1 MTTSLSVY
9 AWGRVQASGSAED
22 DLFEGGNLLSWEHAE
37 PGERSQVP
45 NLSQLEEIHPSDL
58 PGAVE
63 LRHSLP
69 DLSLLKGKQGCRV
82 HKNQGRL
89 VIRDGLLLHFFYR
102 EHVSLSDGEKLC
114 DEISDLPSL
123 IQVHLNEVKLEIS
136 SWGLLVEYED
146 RSSLVS
152 GLQELIADDSVEIR
166 AATQAGDSAYAFLVS
181 GFDAGDCLVHARVSD
196 SSPNLVDYWYYHWIT
211 CESSKSITA
220 GRYEALESTSSLID
234 TQKFRSETIHG
245 KQFRSV
251 IEAHNRI
258 SLDRVDL
265 ITLKFRHAIVQD
277 FRDLHIPQG
286 AFSEQVKPAAQYL
299 EVDAHTPTLERYI
312 REEYEVHHKA
322 PTLMLMD
329 VMGNALERA
338 EKDAKSLVELSNMSY
353 NTLIQEGLQR
363 LQWMVFA
370 VSIMSLVVGLLTF
383 FN

>member
-1 MTTSLSVY
+1 MAISLSVY
-9 AWGRVQASGSAED
+9 AWGRAQTNGGDRD
-22 DLFEGGNLLSWEHAE
+22 DFFKDGDLLSWEHVE
-37 PGERSQVP
+37 PEETPQLP
-45 NLSQLEEIHPSDL
+45 NLSQLEKIHPSDL
-58 PGAVE
+58 PGAIE

-89 VIRDGLLLHFFYR
+89 VFRDGVLVHFFYR
-102 EHVSLSDGEKLC
+102 EHVSLSEGEKIC
-114 DEISDLPSL
+114 DEISDLSSL
-123 IQVHLNEVKLEIS
+123 IQVHLNELKLEIS
-136 SWGLLVEYED
+136 SWGLLAEYED
-146 RSSLVS
+146 KASLVS
-152 GLQELIADDSVEIR
+152 DLQELLADDSFEVR
-166 AATQAGDSAYAFLVS
+166 AATQSGDSAYAFLIS

-196 SSPNLVDYWYYHWIT
+196 SSPNLVDYWYYHWLA
-211 CESSKSITA
+211 CESSKSITS

-234 TQKFRSETIHG
+234 TQNFRNETIHG

-265 ITLKFRHAIVQD
+265 ITLKFRYAIVQD
-277 FRDLHIPQG
+277 FRDLHMPPG
-286 AFSEQVKPAAQYL
+286 VFGEQAKPISQNL
-299 EVDAHTPTLERYI
+299 GTDAHTPTLERYL

-322 PTLMLMD
+322 PTLMLID

-338 EKDAKSLVELSNMSY
+338 EKDAKSLVEISNMSY

-370 VSIMSLVVGLLTF
+370 VSLMSLAVGLLTLF
-383 FN
+383 D

>member
-9 AWGRVQASGSAED
+9 AWGRVQTSGSAGG
-22 DLFEGGNLLSWEHAE
+22 DLFEGGDLLSWEHAE
-37 PGERSQVP
+37 SGMAPQIPS
-45 NLSQLEEIHPSDL
+45 LSQLEKISPSDL
-58 PGAVE
+58 PGAIE

-69 DLSLLKGKQGCRV
+69 DLALLKGKQGCRV

-89 VIRDGLLLHFFYR
+89 VVRDGVLVHFFYR
-102 EHVSLSDGEKLC
+102 EHVSFSGGEKLC
-114 DEISDLPSL
+114 DEISNLPSL
-123 IQVHLNEVKLEIS
+123 IQAHLNEVKLEVA

-146 RSSLVS
+146 GPSLLS
-152 GLQELIADDSVEIR
+152 GLQELISDDSFEIR
-166 AATQAGDSAYAFLVS
+166 AATQAGDSSYALLVS
-181 GFDAGDCLVHARVSD
+181 GFDSGDCLVHARVSD
-196 SSPNLVDYWYYHWIT
+196 SSPNLVDYWYYHWIS

-251 IEAHNRI
+251 IEAHNKI

-265 ITLKFRHAIVQD
+265 ITLKFRHSIVQD

-286 AFSEQVKPAAQYL
+286 AFSEQVKPIAEHL
-299 EVDAHTPTLERYI
+299 DMDAHTPTLERCI
-312 REEYEVHHKA
+312 REEYEIHHKA
-322 PTLMLMD
+322 PTLMLME

-370 VSIMSLVVGLLTF
+370 VSIMSLAVGLLTF